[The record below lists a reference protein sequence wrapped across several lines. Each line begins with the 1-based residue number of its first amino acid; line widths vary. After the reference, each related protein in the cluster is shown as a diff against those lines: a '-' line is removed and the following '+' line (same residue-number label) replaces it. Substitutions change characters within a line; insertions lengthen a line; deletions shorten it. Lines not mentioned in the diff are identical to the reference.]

1 MCHVTHNLKKLL
13 PFPGTFNI
21 PKFFEFELTEDG
33 QDYITTLLNENENY
47 IVFCSWWNDLI
58 VLGIIPFVALVVFN
72 MKIYLKVRSSDK
84 LEYRFVGKKAT
95 SLRVTNPSSA
105 MTHKTPLVVEVHS
118 INGVK
123 RYIIPL
129 IWQFMM

>member
-1 MCHVTHNLKKLL
+1 M
-13 PFPGTFNI
+13 
-21 PKFFEFELTEDG
+21 
-33 QDYITTLLNENENY
+33 
-47 IVFCSWWNDLI
+47 I